1 MRTIIMN
8 NKVKISY
15 RSSFDN
21 NGTHFN
27 QTFRISRKTADE
39 INNAMEVRKNIKY
52 LNRLRYGKNYVNLST
67 SDLVSMI
74 LGAKNLKRNTVII
87 VDQEKY

>member
-15 RSSFDN
+15 RSLFDN

-39 INNAMEVRKNIKY
+39 INNVMELRKNIKY
-52 LNRLRYGKNYVNLST
+52 FNRLGYGKNYVNLST
-67 SDLVSMI
+67 SDLVSRI
-74 LGAKNLKRNTVII
+74 LGVKNLKRNTVII
-87 VDQEKY
+87 VDQDKY